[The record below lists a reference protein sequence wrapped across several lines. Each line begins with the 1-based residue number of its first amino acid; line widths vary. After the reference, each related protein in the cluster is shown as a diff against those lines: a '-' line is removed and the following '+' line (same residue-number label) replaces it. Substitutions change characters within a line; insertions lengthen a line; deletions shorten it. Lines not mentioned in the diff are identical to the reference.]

1 MTVALNPIHE
11 LEADHRQVRDI
22 LLELIDAGNRGDGTK
37 ALELLLTLDKLG
49 GPHFRFEEESLYP
62 SLVKYFG
69 AEYYEYLLSAHD
81 RIIRSA
87 KVLAQILGDSQIE
100 DGDAEKL
107 TAIVRNE
114 ILPHPIECDGLSLL
128 AEKLNDDEVQRI
140 ADNLEA
146 SRQADVPLLQW
157 ADEIRERKV

>member
-22 LLELIDAGNRGDGTK
+22 LLDLVDAGNRGDGTK

-62 SLVKYFG
+62 ALVKFFG
-69 AEYYEYLLSAHD
+69 PEYYEYLLGVHD
-81 RIIRSA
+81 RIVRSA
-87 KVLAQILGDSQIE
+87 KVLAQILGDSRI
-100 DGDAEKL
+100 DAGDAEKL
-107 TAIVRNE
+107 TAIVRND

-128 AEKLNDDEVQRI
+128 AEKLGPDELERI
-140 ADNLEA
+140 AENLEA
-146 SRQADVPLLQW
+146 ARQADVPLLQW
-157 ADEIRERKV
+157 ADEIRERRV